1 LTSTAFTDPA
11 AHDHL
16 YGAATRLARRTS
28 ALHAAKIAGTD
39 ASATIAEFAADY
51 RLRAAVVA
59 DIGCGRGST
68 ALRLSQR
75 LPAARLVTID
85 RSASLLQA
93 ASRRLTHV
101 GARPVAVCADFHHR
115 PLAGGSVDI
124 AAAAFC
130 LYHSPRPDQVVVEV
144 ARCLTRRGVAVF
156 ATKSADSYWQLDALV
171 ADSGLDPH
179 ATDRP
184 SLYATFH
191 SRNATDVV
199 GAHMRVRRIE
209 HQRHVFRFRNLGHVS
224 DYLATTPKYRL
235 PPDLATDAE
244 RLGDALRARITD
256 QPVTATSTVTYL
268 VATRP

>member
-1 LTSTAFTDPA
+1 MTSTAFTDPA

-28 ALHAAKIAGTD
+28 ALHTAKIAGTD
-39 ASATIAEFAADY
+39 ASATIAELAAKY
-51 RLRAAVVA
+51 RPGAAVVA
-59 DIGCGRGST
+59 DLGCGRGST
-68 ALRLSQR
+68 ALRLAQR

-93 ASRRLTHV
+93 ASRR
-101 GARPVAVCADFHHR
+101 R
-115 PLAGGSVDI
+115 VDI

-130 LYHSPRPDQVVVEV
+130 LYHSPRPDQVVAEV
-144 ARCLTRRGVAVF
+144 ARCLTRCGVAVF